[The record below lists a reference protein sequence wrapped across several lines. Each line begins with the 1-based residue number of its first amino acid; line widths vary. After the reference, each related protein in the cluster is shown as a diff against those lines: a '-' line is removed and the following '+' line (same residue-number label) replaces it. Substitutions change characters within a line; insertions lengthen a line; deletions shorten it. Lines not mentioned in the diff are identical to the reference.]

1 MKVGVRDLKRNL
13 SAYLDRAARG
23 EVIEVTRHGRPRV
36 QIGPLPMA
44 ARVEEAI
51 RAGWL
56 VPGDGS
62 PPAGQRPVVQAR
74 AHVEDVI
81 GADRGE

>member
-1 MKVGVRDLKRNL
+1 MQVGVRDLKRHL

-44 ARVEEAI
+44 ARVEEGI
-51 RAGWL
+51 REGWL
-56 VPGDGS
+56 HPGDGS
-62 PPAGQRPVVQAR
+62 PPAAR
-74 AHVEDVI
+74 RQVFRGRARVEDVLDS
-81 GADRGE
+81 DRGE